1 MEASALKIENL
12 IFRYPLAAGNTL
24 NGISFIVN
32 KGEFTVLCGV
42 TGSGK
47 STLLRLLKK
56 ELSPEG
62 ERSGG
67 IYING
72 KNINSFAEGES
83 TGIVGYVGQQPE
95 HQSVTD
101 TVSRELAFGLENI
114 GMPQGAMHRRI
125 AEVVS
130 FFGLESVYNK
140 KISEISGGQKQLV
153 NLAAVTAMSPEI
165 LLLDEPAA
173 QLDPIAA
180 QEFIAAVS
188 KLNRETRITVI
199 MADHLLEDSV
209 SLCDKLLVLR
219 GGKVLAFDT
228 PKAVAAS
235 LANEPESV
243 MMPAAARVYYAA
255 NGEVECPLSVRE
267 GRAYLENILAVNAE
281 TVPCEEYKHTEN
293 AALEFKN
300 VCFRYSKKSP
310 DVLRDVS
317 FTVYGGEAFFI
328 LGGNGSGKTTALGIA
343 SGLREQ
349 YSGDVRVFGKR
360 IKEYKN
366 GSLYN
371 NCLAYLPQDV
381 ESTFLCDTLGEELGA
396 AKDIF
401 LSFGMSERLL
411 TVHPYDLSGGE
422 KQLAALAKLIY
433 NRPRLVLLDEPTK
446 GIDCCAAELVA
457 KVIDKLKAGGV
468 AVVCVT
474 HDSEFAA
481 RCADRCTMFFNGGA
495 EGTAPMREFFCENSF
510 YTTAVRRM
518 SKGITENAV
527 TVNDIAVLLKKGA
540 RE

>member
-1 MEASALKIENL
+1 METVALKAENL
-12 IFRYPLAAGNTL
+12 NFRYPLAAKNTL
-24 NGISFIVN
+24 NSISFEIK
-32 KGEFTVLCGV
+32 KGEFVVLCGI

-62 ERSGG
+62 EKSGSVF
-67 IYING
+67 ING
-72 KNINSFAEGES
+72 KSIASFADGES
-83 TGIVGYVGQQPE
+83 AGLVGYVAQQPE
-95 HQSVTD
+95 HQAVTD

-114 GMPQGAMHRRI
+114 AMPQAAMHRRV

-165 LLLDEPAA
+165 LLLDEPTA

-180 QEFIAAVS
+180 QEFITAVS
-188 KLNRETRITVI
+188 KLNRETGVTVI

-219 GGKVLAFDT
+219 EGGVLAFDT
-228 PKAVAAS
+228 PKKVASS
-235 LANEPESV
+235 LANEPESA

-255 NGEVECPLSVRE
+255 NGGGECPLSVRE
-267 GRAYLENILAVNAE
+267 GRAYLENVLNGDCAA
-281 TVPCEEYKHTEN
+281 VPCEKYTRTER

-300 VCFRYSKKSP
+300 VYFRYSKKSP
-310 DVLRDVS
+310 DVLRDAS
-317 FTVYGGEAFFI
+317 FTVCGGEAFFI

-343 SGLREQ
+343 AGLREQ
-349 YSGDVRVFGKR
+349 YSGEVRVFGKK

-366 GSLYN
+366 GSLYGA
-371 NCLAYLPQDV
+371 CLAYLPQEV

-411 TVHPYDLSGGE
+411 AVHPYDLSGGE
-422 KQLAALAKLIY
+422 KQLAALAKLVY
-433 NRPRLVLLDEPTK
+433 KNPRLVLLDEPTK

-457 KVIDKLKAGGV
+457 RVIDKLKADGA

-474 HDSEFAA
+474 HDAEFAA
-481 RCADRCTMFFNGGA
+481 RCADRCTMFFDGGA

-518 SKGITENAV
+518 SKGITENTV
-527 TVNDIAVLLKKGA
+527 TVSDIAALMEKGA
-540 RE
+540 R

>member
-1 MEASALKIENL
+1 METVALKAENL
-12 IFRYPLAAGNTL
+12 NFRYPLAAKNTL
-24 NGISFIVN
+24 SGISFEIK
-32 KGEFTVLCGV
+32 KGEFVVLCGI

-67 IYING
+67 VFING
-72 KNINSFAEGES
+72 KSINSFADGES
-83 TGIVGYVGQQPE
+83 AALVGYVAQQTE
-95 HQSVTD
+95 HQAVTD

-114 GMPQGAMHRRI
+114 GMPQAAMHRRV

-130 FFGLESVYNK
+130 FFGLDGIFNK

-165 LLLDEPAA
+165 LLLDEPTA

-188 KLNRETRITVI
+188 KLNREMGITVI
-199 MADHLLEDSV
+199 MADHLLEESV
-209 SLCDKLLVLR
+209 SLCDKLFVLR
-219 GGKVLAFDT
+219 GGGVLAFDT
-228 PKAVAAS
+228 PKKVASS
-235 LANEPESV
+235 LMHEPECA

-255 NGEVECPLSVRE
+255 NGVGECPLSVRE
-267 GRAYLENILAVNAE
+267 GRVYLENVLNAGCVA
-281 TVPCEEYKHTEN
+281 VPCEKYSHTEN
-293 AALEFKN
+293 TALEFKN
-300 VCFRYSKKSP
+300 VYFRYSKKSP
-310 DVLRDVS
+310 DVLHDAS

-343 SGLREQ
+343 AGLREQ
-349 YSGDVRVFGKR
+349 YSGDVRVFGKK

-366 GSLYN
+366 GSLYGE
-371 NCLAYLPQDV
+371 CLAYLPQEV

-401 LSFGMSERLL
+401 LSFGMSEQLL

-422 KQLAALAKLIY
+422 KQLAALAKLVHK
-433 NRPRLVLLDEPTK
+433 NPRLVLLDEPTK
-446 GIDCCAAELVA
+446 GIDCCASELVA
-457 KVIDKLKAGGV
+457 RVVDKLKAGGA

-474 HDSEFAA
+474 HDTEFAA
-481 RCADRCTMFFNGGA
+481 RCADRCTMFFDGGA
-495 EGTAPMREFFCENSF
+495 EGTAPMREFFCENTF

-518 SKGITENAV
+518 SKGITENSV
-527 TVNDIAVLLKKGA
+527 TVGDIAALMEKGG